1 MLIYAKSERTVR
13 SCAQHFSITEHV
25 ARGMPL
31 NVTLRALSGVAE
43 AVRNGGD
50 TSHVWRLIAEV
61 APDPPRP
68 RLRVRREPDILSR
81 IVREVLA
88 TVSVR

>member
-1 MLIYAKSERTVR
+1 
-13 SCAQHFSITEHV
+13 
-25 ARGMPL
+25 MPSNATFRL
-31 NVTLRALSGVAE
+31 LSGVAE

-50 TSHVWRLIAEV
+50 SSHVRRLIAEA
-61 APDPPRP
+61 APDPSQP
-68 RLRVRREPDILSR
+68 RLRVRCEPDILAR